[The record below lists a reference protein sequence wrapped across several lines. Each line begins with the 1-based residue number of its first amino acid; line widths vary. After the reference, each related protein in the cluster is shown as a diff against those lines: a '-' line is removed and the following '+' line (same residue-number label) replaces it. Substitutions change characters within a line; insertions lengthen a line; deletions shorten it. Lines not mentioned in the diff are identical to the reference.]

1 MSVDERYALKK
12 IINLISNKLQMNL
25 SFTFNR
31 IQDYMLNEEQQR
43 EGKAD
48 ANEIS
53 KILRY
58 KHSIN
63 SLFDQIGDFE
73 QELVNLNDIYRQL
86 NYMNEYKIFISNLE
100 IRFHSKITRT
110 ISEHQIDKIID
121 FTNQASL

>member
-110 ISEHQIDKIID
+110 ISEHQINKIID

>member
-110 ISEHQIDKIID
+110 ISEHQINKIID
-121 FTNQASL
+121 FTNEASL

>member
-1 MSVDERYALKK
+1 
-12 IINLISNKLQMNL
+12 
-25 SFTFNR
+25 
-31 IQDYMLNEEQQR
+31 MLNEEQQR

-110 ISEHQIDKIID
+110 ISEHQINKIID